1 MKLCANSLYLYTV
14 TGMSVTARATMKL
27 TCSSTFR
34 EPATGLSCLPLYAG
48 TRLYVKIKHI
58 SYHRMGISYA
68 VL

>member
-1 MKLCANSLYLYTV
+1 MHKLIIQGHTLCKHNRV
-14 TGMSVTARATMKL
+14 TERVTMKM

-48 TRLYVKIKHI
+48 TRLYVKFKHM
-58 SYHRMGISYA
+58 SYYCMGIFYA